1 MTAEHVTG
9 EHLKNDT
16 LTESVFYP
24 DHSLQRTES
33 TYFLAAKRQ
42 MKLEGGYA
50 CSTCG
55 DTEKVESHHRFF
67 EYSFKEAINWQ
78 WIKDVATNKTDVM
91 WSHKLECIVPIPK
104 RHPIWDL
111 IRLTQGFEWSALD
124 IKNSLSFVDSIY
136 NQLPLCET
144 HHRGKFHG
152 RHEIT
157 DPEWNVQAFLIKGFI
172 YSPDELRA
180 LHKPIEVCNV

>member
-1 MTAEHVTG
+1 MTAEQVKN

-24 DHSLQRTES
+24 NHSNPRTVS
-33 TYFLAAKRQ
+33 KYFIAAKKQ
-42 MKLEGGYA
+42 MEKEGSYT

-55 DTEKVESHHRFF
+55 DTEGVESHHRFF
-67 EYSFKEAINWQ
+67 EYSFKEAIDWQ
-78 WIKDVATNKTDVM
+78 WIKDVANNKTDVM
-91 WSHKLECIVPIPK
+91 WSHKLGRIAPIPK

-111 IRLTQGFEWSALD
+111 IRLTQGFDWVAFD
-124 IKNSLSFVDSIY
+124 VTNPLSFVDSIY

-152 RHEIT
+152 RHEVT

-180 LHKPIEVCNV
+180 LHGTEATP